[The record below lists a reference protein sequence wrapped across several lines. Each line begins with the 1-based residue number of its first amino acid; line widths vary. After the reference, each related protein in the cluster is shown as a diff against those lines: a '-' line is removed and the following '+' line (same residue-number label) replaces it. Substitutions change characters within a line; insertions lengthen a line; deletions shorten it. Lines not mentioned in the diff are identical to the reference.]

1 MFCKNCGKEV
11 KDGVGFCGFCGAP
24 ISVTAP
30 QQKSNPT
37 KKWYQK
43 TPVIILLIFAF
54 FPLGLYLMWKYTDWS
69 KAIKAVI
76 SAVVAIIALIAFI
89 GDGAKPTAT
98 DSTTTTVS
106 QTEKE
111 TVTTAEDK
119 EVGAFT
125 SISNLTN
132 DEAKTIIND
141 LKSVGVKEVEK
152 VSVVGNQSDAVGGA
166 SFNISYKGYTVTLI
180 VINKKTDSIY
190 SGDITLF
197 ENGKVVNDI
206 NDYIFDAADEGKF
219 IYYAEEY
226 VKQCLISPS
235 TAEFPGLVLER
246 NEWKVSRKK
255 DVVTISSY
263 VDSQN
268 GFGAMLRSNFI
279 IQISYSTNECLYL
292 ELNGE
297 ILTGKYQR

>member
-24 ISVTAP
+24 ISATAP

-43 TPVIILLIFAF
+43 TPIIILLIFAF

-89 GDGAKPTAT
+89 GDGTKPTAT

-206 NDYIFDAADEGKF
+206 NDYIFDTADEGKF

-235 TAEFPGLVLER
+235 TAKFPGLVLER

-255 DVVTISSY
+255 DVVTINSY

>member
-24 ISVTAP
+24 ISATAP

-89 GDGAKPTAT
+89 GDGTKPTAT

-111 TVTTAEDK
+111 TVTTAED
-119 EVGAFT
+119 
-125 SISNLTN
+125 
-132 DEAKTIIND
+132 
-141 LKSVGVKEVEK
+141 
-152 VSVVGNQSDAVGGA
+152 
-166 SFNISYKGYTVTLI
+166 KGYTVTLI

-235 TAEFPGLVLER
+235 TAKFPGLVLER